1 MMAEDNTN
9 LIIELIRSAN
19 EKLTAV
25 ERRMSNMEGLQLES
39 IKDRQELRGMVISL
53 QEHTRR
59 ISKTLGAHKKK
70 GLFALIA
77 ALFSG
82 AAIASGS
89 LNYQSIV
96 DKLIGALKGG
106 H

>member
-1 MMAEDNTN
+1 MQDETH
-9 LIIELIRSAN
+9 LIIELLRNAN
-19 EKLTAV
+19 DSLAKV
-25 ERRMSNMEGLQLES
+25 ETRMSNLEGLQLES
-39 IKDRQELRGMVISL
+39 IRDRAELRNIVVNL
-53 QEHTRR
+53 QGHVKS

-89 LNYQSIV
+89 INYQALLEKI
-96 DKLIGALKGG
+96 IGNFKSG